1 MYTYAAMR
9 IGAGAQVSSA
19 DVLAPRVS
27 GQLRKWHKGLDFC
40 REVCEYKGMEKA
52 LISRNQR
59 RLLDGL
65 CDRWHFDQQVDLAQE
80 IWPEN
85 YNYIRKS
92 YTRLQNLGFIEWV
105 SQEQTSYEPRWWVTE
120 KGVRYLLDS
129 K

>member
-1 MYTYAAMR
+1 
-9 IGAGAQVSSA
+9 
-19 DVLAPRVS
+19 
-27 GQLRKWHKGLDFC
+27 
-40 REVCEYKGMEKA
+40 MEKA

-85 YNYIRKS
+85 YSYIRRS
-92 YTRLQNLGFIEWV
+92 FSRLQNLGFTEWV